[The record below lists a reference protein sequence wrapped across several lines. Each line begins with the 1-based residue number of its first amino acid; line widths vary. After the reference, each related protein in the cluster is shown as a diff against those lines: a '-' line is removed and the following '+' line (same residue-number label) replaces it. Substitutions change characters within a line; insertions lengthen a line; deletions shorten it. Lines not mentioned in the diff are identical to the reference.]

1 FGVAQ
6 GRSHPMA
13 LFMRDLKE
21 KILEAYDGTEKLRRE
36 LVAGATDEYFVSL
49 DAGGSPEQ
57 AQLDIARA
65 AARSLLKKELLS
77 PAWISVIS
85 GGTVGDE
92 RSTAAIAL
100 TFDSVAKPLE
110 IPAPAR
116 HIEPR
121 AYGLALSAMIGAIL
135 GMVILTPLFR
145 LAFEMRDVGL
155 ALGGPLGALC
165 AVLIVHRAGRS
176 RLLVRFLGRRRQ
188 VRYDRQSH
196 EQVVRTAIEQ
206 WLNFAV
212 PLLAALCHWR
222 TQPADTPADRES
234 AFRRIGGLIYAL
246 HRTTPESLSVAADEL
261 VQEARNCGFE
271 GLDGSPAFLS
281 AAADEQS
288 VIKWTNDLLTK
299 YEAFGDVTE
308 GEKVRIERQPVVFD
322 GNVMERGLVRK
333 LRDKQ

>member
-1 FGVAQ
+1 MNCSSMLDV
-6 GRSHPMA
+6 
-13 LFMRDLKE
+13 KE
-21 KILEAYDGTEKLRRE
+21 KILEAYAGTEKLRRD
-36 LVAGATDEYFVSL
+36 LTGNATDHYFVTL
-49 DAGGSPEQ
+49 DAGSSPEQ

-77 PAWISVIS
+77 PAWISAVS
-85 GGTVGDE
+85 GGTVSDE
-92 RSTAAIAL
+92 RTAASIAL
-100 TFDSVAKPLE
+100 TFDSIAKPLE
-110 IPAPAR
+110 IPEPAR
-116 HIEPR
+116 HTEPG
-121 AYGLALSAMIGAIL
+121 AFGLALSAMIGALL

-145 LAFEMRDVGL
+145 LAFEMPDLGL

-165 AVLIVHRAGRS
+165 AVLIVHRLGRS
-176 RLLVRFLGRRRQ
+176 RFVLRLLGRRRQ
-188 VRYDRQSH
+188 ARYDRQSH
-196 EQVVRTAIEQ
+196 EQVVRTLIEQ

-222 TQPADTPADRES
+222 SQPADAPADRES

-261 VQEARNCGFE
+261 IQEARNCGFE

-281 AAADEQS
+281 AAEDKPS
-288 VIKWTNDLLTK
+288 VIAWTNDLLTK

-308 GEKVRIERQPVVFD
+308 GDKVKIERKPVVFD

-333 LRDKQ
+333 LRDK